1 MSVCVTVGAYQEF
14 GTLDE
19 RHTENSMQKN
29 IVE

>member
-19 RHTENSMQKN
+19 RHRKFYAEKHC
-29 IVE
+29 